1 MFRADRICAS
11 GGAVPKLG
19 VSGVRFEAYVNA
31 AALALQSSSIDARI
45 IVALQA
51 NATAYRAATAV
62 FLT

>member
-1 MFRADRICAS
+1 M
-11 GGAVPKLG
+11 
-19 VSGVRFEAYVNA
+19 RFEAYLNA